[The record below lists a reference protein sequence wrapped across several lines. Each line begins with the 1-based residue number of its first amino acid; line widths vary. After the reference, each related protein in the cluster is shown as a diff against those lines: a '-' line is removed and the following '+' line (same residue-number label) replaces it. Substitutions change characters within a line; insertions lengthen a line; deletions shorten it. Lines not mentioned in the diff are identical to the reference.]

1 MSGRVSTGYIYFFV
15 DEVNKQVKIGF
26 SKSPT
31 DRLKTV
37 QTSYPGTLVIKK
49 TIRGSQRDE
58 RQYHRIFCRS
68 KIKRE
73 WFFLSEE
80 IKSFL
85 ER

>member
-1 MSGRVSTGYIYFFV
+1 MLGTATGYVYFFV
-15 DEVNKQVKIGF
+15 DETSLKVKIGF
-26 SKSPT
+26 SKSPSQ
-31 DRLKTV
+31 RLKAI

-49 TIRGSQRDE
+49 TIRGSQYDE
-58 RQYHRIFCRS
+58 RQYHRIFVHS

-73 WFFLSEE
+73 WFHLSEE